1 MGAETVTREEFH
13 AVLNSLKRIETALLG
28 DSEMQIDGM
37 AKKVDSHEKYIER
50 DKNMKAKV
58 AGGGIVAIPLL
69 SEFWHWIKEHLF
81 K

>member
-1 MGAETVTREEFH
+1 MGGETVTRDEFH
-13 AVLNSLKRIETALLG
+13 KVLISLKRIETALLG

-58 AGGGIVAIPLL
+58 AGAGIVAIPLL

>member
-1 MGAETVTREEFH
+1 MGAEAVTREEFH

-37 AKKVDSHEKYIER
+37 AKKVDSHSKYIQR
-50 DKNMKAKV
+50 DKELKAKV
-58 AGGGIVAIPLL
+58 AGAGIVAIPLV
-69 SEFWHWIKEHLF
+69 SEAWHWIKEHIF

>member
-1 MGAETVTREEFH
+1 MGGETVTRDEFH
-13 AVLNSLKRIETALLG
+13 KVLTSLKRIETALLG

-58 AGGGIVAIPLL
+58 AGAGIVAIPLL